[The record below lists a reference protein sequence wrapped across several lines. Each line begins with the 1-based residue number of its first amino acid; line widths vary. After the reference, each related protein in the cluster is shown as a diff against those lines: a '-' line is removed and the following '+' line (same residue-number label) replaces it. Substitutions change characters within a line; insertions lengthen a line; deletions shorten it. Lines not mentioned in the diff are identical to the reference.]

1 MTRPP
6 FGTPLRPTRAR
17 AATLAGFGT
26 MLVHAVA
33 FAQSAAPAPG
43 AATTPPNAPPIT
55 TPLGAYRL
63 PLVREGSVLSRVE
76 GDLAQDP
83 DEKLW
88 LFRPIQPEPGG
99 LRREFAL
106 LPSPVLEDMLR
117 TMRLSPSPVE
127 FEMTGRV
134 FIYKGRNFLLAE
146 LAPPIVRFDR
156 TEAGGTT
163 PPAGER
169 AIATPSGE
177 AKFVPPTATGDDD
190 DAIDA
195 AVDALERR
203 LEERIGR
210 APAQPVPD
218 NRPRARDDAPRADAP
233 VASGTRLVRRAGR
246 LARDPQSGA
255 WRFVPTQSTGRGD
268 ASLELMPCQMLE
280 RLERDAREGDASPE
294 ILISGT
300 VHAYEGRSY
309 LLPSGYRR
317 TREARGIG
325 S

>member
-1 MTRPP
+1 M
-6 FGTPLRPTRAR
+6 L
-17 AATLAGFGT
+17 AAS
-26 MLVHAVA
+26 VA
-33 FAQSAAPAPG
+33 AAQSTGAAPS
-43 AATTPPNAPPIT
+43 AATPPNAPPIT
-55 TPLGAYRL
+55 TPIGAYRL
-63 PLVREGSVLSRVE
+63 PLVREGSVLARVE

-99 LRREFAL
+99 LRREFVL
-106 LPSPVLEDMLR
+106 LPSLVLEDMLR

-156 TEAGGTT
+156 SETDATT
-163 PPAGER
+163 TPAGER
-169 AIATPSGE
+169 AIEAPSGE
-177 AKFVPPTATGDDD
+177 AKFVPPVPDDD
-190 DAIDA
+190 DAVDA

-218 NRPRARDDAPRADAP
+218 NRPRARDDSPRADAP
-233 VASGTRLVRRAGR
+233 IPAGTRLVRRAGR

-255 WRFVPTQSTGRGD
+255 WRFVPTQSSGRGD

-280 RLERDAREGDASPE
+280 RLERDAREGDSSPE
-294 ILISGT
+294 ILLSGT

-317 TREARGIG
+317 ARDPRGVG

>member
-1 MTRPP
+1 
-6 FGTPLRPTRAR
+6 
-17 AATLAGFGT
+17 
-26 MLVHAVA
+26 MLLHSVA
-33 FAQSAAPAPG
+33 LAQSAAPTP
-43 AATTPPNAPPIT
+43 TPTSTPPNQPPIT

-63 PLVREGSVLSRVE
+63 PLVREGSVLARVE

-156 TEAGGTT
+156 TATDGTT

-169 AIATPSGE
+169 AIAAPSGE
-177 AKFVPPTATGDDD
+177 AKFVPPTQPADDD

-195 AVDALERR
+195 VVDDLERR

-218 NRPRARDDAPRADAP
+218 NRPRARDDSPRADAP

-294 ILISGT
+294 ILLSGT
-300 VHAYEGRSY
+300 VHVYEGRSY
-309 LLPSGYRR
+309 LLPSGFRR
-317 TREARGIG
+317 ARDPRGIG

>member
-1 MTRPP
+1 MNRTRTPLAPP
-6 FGTPLRPTRAR
+6 ASLARLARLGASFGTLVLAS
-17 AATLAGFGT
+17 ATSGQT
-26 MLVHAVA
+26 TP
-33 FAQSAAPAPG
+33 AAPASS
-43 AATTPPNAPPIT
+43 APPLA
-55 TPLGAYRL
+55 TPIGAYRL

-117 TMRLSPSPVE
+117 TVRLAPTPVE

-134 FIYKGRNFLLAE
+134 FIYGGRNFLLAE
-146 LAPPIVRFDR
+146 LAPPIARFDAASEE
-156 TEAGGTT
+156 EALE
-163 PPAGER
+163 PASDR
-169 AIATPSGE
+169 AVDAPSGE
-177 AKFVPPTATGDDD
+177 AKFVPPVGDAD
-190 DAIDA
+190 DA
-195 AVDALERR
+195 AVEELERR

-210 APAQPVPD
+210 APVQPIPD
-218 NRPRARDDAPRADAP
+218 NRPRGDEPAARREPP

-268 ASLELMPCQMLE
+268 GSLELMPCLMLE

-294 ILISGT
+294 ILLSGT
-300 VHAYEGRSY
+300 VYGYEGRSY
-309 LLPSGYRR
+309 LLPSGFRR
-317 TREARGIG
+317 APAARGIG